1 MKRHEVISHTIAAL
15 HVYTLSCLP
24 TAPAFLSLTPSPIM
38 TTFPVS
44 PPPLLQH
51 VVAVRQVFNPL
62 EKDDVIGITNYL
74 DIGLQLAVPLVDTGA
89 AGGHGTAA
97 GLQLGG
103 SWQVG
108 LGLKVTDL

>member
-1 MKRHEVISHTIAAL
+1 VA
-15 HVYTLSCLP
+15 
-24 TAPAFLSLTPSPIM
+24 
-38 TTFPVS
+38 
-44 PPPLLQH
+44 
-51 VVAVRQVFNPL
+51 AVRQVFNPL

-89 AGGHGTAA
+89 PATAA

-108 LGLKVTDL
+108 VLLPFCVYYSPGSGVVAHVGRCPML